1 MNIAELEVR
10 QGGVNLNKV
19 EVIEKTPVREFSKF
33 GKSGKVCNV
42 VIKDE
47 SGNVQLTLWNEMVD
61 SVEVGDY
68 LKLVD
73 CYVGEWQGAKQLTT
87 GKNGTI
93 EKIEA

>member
-1 MNIAELEVR
+1 MNIAELQVR
-10 QGGVNLNKV
+10 QGDVNMDNV
-19 EVIEKTPVREFSKF
+19 EVIEKTPVREFAKF

-42 VIKDE
+42 VIKDD

-61 SVEVGDY
+61 QINVGDH

-73 CYVGEWQGAKQLTT
+73 CYVGEWQGAKQVTT